1 MLYKYND
8 GSLEMLE
15 SHDIKVIDG
24 KEKDLENL
32 LAQNLSDLYV
42 ENGQLM
48 PIFQER
54 AMQEEPDLCALDKN
68 GNLVIFELKRSTV
81 TEDVTLQVMRYCQ
94 NYGHKNYSALC
105 DMYNTFLKDEKG
117 EKEGKVD
124 LQEAHKYAF
133 GLDQPLS
140 KEEFNRQQ
148 RLILVGSSADYAL
161 MENVSY
167 WKKQGIDIDYIPYRF
182 YKINGDIFF
191 EFFAKPYD
199 YHINPKEM
207 KGIIFDTNRSYD
219 EKAIWD
225 MMSEHKVSAYG
236 DIKYCVKAFNKG
248 DYVLYY
254 HKGYGVVGGGR
265 IKSSKS
271 KEIPENYE
279 MYMDVELLTPELN
292 ENDGIKHSI
301 SASELKQLL
310 NKGFYFAKT
319 TKVPYLSVEE
329 SQKVVDALLE
339 KFK

>member
-1 MLYKYND
+1 MLYKYN
-8 GSLEMLE
+8 GGNLEMLE
-15 SHDIKVIDG
+15 SHDIRVVEG

-32 LAQNLSDLYV
+32 LAKNLSDLYV

-54 AMQEEPDLCALDKN
+54 AMQEEPDLCALDRD
-68 GNLVIFELKRSTV
+68 GNLLIFELKRSTV
-81 TEDVTLQVMRYCQ
+81 TGDVTLQIMRYCQ
-94 NYGHKNYSALC
+94 NYGQKNYSDLC
-105 DMYNTFLKDEKG
+105 SMYNTFLHTETAN
-117 EKEGKVD
+117 
-124 LQEAHKYAF
+124 LQEAHAEAF
-133 GLDQPLS
+133 GLDKPLNV
-140 KEEFNRQQ
+140 EEFNRHQK
-148 RLILVGSSADYAL
+148 LILVGSSADYAL

-182 YKINGDIFF
+182 YEIADEIFF

-199 YHINPKEM
+199 YHINPREI

-219 EKAIWD
+219 ENAIWD
-225 MMSEHKVSAYG
+225 MVSKHKVSAYG
-236 DIKYCVKAFNKG
+236 SVKNCVQAFNKG

-254 HKGYGVVGGGR
+254 HKGYGVVGVGK
-265 IKSSKS
+265 IKSSKP
-271 KEIPENYE
+271 KEIPQNEE

-292 ENDGIKHSI
+292 GEIRHSI

-329 SQKVVDALLE
+329 SKKVVKALEE
-339 KFK
+339 KFST

>member
-15 SHDIKVIDG
+15 SHDINVVGG

-32 LAQNLSDLYV
+32 LAENLSDLYV

-54 AMQEEPDLCALDKN
+54 AGQEEPDLCALDKN
-68 GNLVIFELKRSTV
+68 GNLIIFELKRSTV

-94 NYGHKNYSALC
+94 KYGHKNYSALC
-105 DMYNTFLKDEKG
+105 DMYNKFMGTST
-117 EKEGKVD
+117 VD
-124 LQEAHKYAF
+124 LQEAHKDAF
-133 GLDQPLS
+133 GLDQALN

-148 RLILVGSSADYAL
+148 KLILVGSSADYKL

-167 WKKQGIDIDYIPYRF
+167 WKKQGVDIDYIPYRF
-182 YKINGDIFF
+182 YKINSEIFF

-225 MMSEHKVSAYG
+225 MMAKHKVSAYG
-236 DIKYCVKAFNKG
+236 DIKHCVKAFNKG

-254 HKGYGVVGGGR
+254 HKGYGVVGVGK
-265 IKSSKS
+265 IKSSKA
-271 KEIPENYE
+271 KEIPQNEE
-279 MYMDVELLTPELN
+279 MYMDVELLTPVLN
-292 ENDGIKHSI
+292 ENEGIKHSI

-329 SQKVVDALLE
+329 SEMVVKALLD
-339 KFK
+339 KFSTL

>member
-15 SHDIKVIDG
+15 SHDITVVGG

-32 LAQNLSDLYV
+32 LVEYLSDLYT

-54 AMQEEPDLCALDKN
+54 AMQEEPDLCALDKK

-105 DMYNTFLKDEKG
+105 DMYNTFLKNEN
-117 EKEGKVD
+117 KEKVD
-124 LQEAHKYAF
+124 LQEAHKDAF
-133 GLDQPLS
+133 GLEQALS
-140 KEEFNRQQ
+140 KEEFNRHQK
-148 RLILVGSSADYAL
+148 LILVGSSADYKL

-167 WKKQGIDIDYIPYRF
+167 WKKQGVDIDYIPYRF
-182 YKINGDIFF
+182 YKINSEIFF

-225 MMSEHKVSAYG
+225 MMAKHKVSAYG

-254 HKGYGVVGGGR
+254 HKGYGVVGVGK
-265 IKSSKS
+265 IKSSKA
-271 KEIPENYE
+271 KEIPQNEE
-279 MYMDVELLTPELN
+279 MYMDVELLTPVLN
-292 ENDGIKHSI
+292 ENEGIKHSI

-329 SQKVVDALLE
+329 SEMVVKVLLD
-339 KFK
+339 KFSTL